1 MASMAVPIRRTYGK
15 PKPVIGSDDVVQETS
30 SDLTDLSQLSARPSS
45 SLSCKRPL
53 FNPSSSDAEGD
64 AMDVVSEAGAFTA
77 IAKAAPF
84 SSSLSSS
91 SMVHNDSGYFGN
103 EATSKQPARKT
114 VAELMREIDEA
125 DDEDVS
131 AILRDGQE
139 EQEQEPA
146 AAPAAAAAAEEEEDL
161 DSDRAESATRG
172 RSPSSSSQNNPDY
185 LAHPPTRTL
194 EDDTS
199 ELHTAR
205 LSSPATSSDEAV
217 VPVAAKS
224 ATANDNNEDETE
236 PIRAAPK
243 RIFKKSM
250 ILDSDD
256 EEQATPAES
265 PAPPATKTM
274 MALHRPA
281 AWNEPPTSDED
292 DVVVGIK
299 QHRRKLVPK
308 SSSNSSAESQV
319 GQSQNTEDIE
329 QYQEE
334 EPKGKSG
341 RSSKAPKV
349 SHLTIRRRP
358 GSPSATADVSP
369 APSLQG
375 PTKKEIEEANALE
388 AAQKRRTLALSGGL
402 QSNVSVTADSAIPNR
417 TDRDARLAP
426 GTRAPRTLAEIF
438 AKIDSTK
445 NRCGCAQ
452 LTRHHTHHA
461 DRRLGFFIPARR
473 ADRSL
478 ATRPR
483 RPNHLASAQLAAVPY
498 RLSPSSR
505 SVGAVL
511 LPHHRESLPG
521 RQSLQHPS
529 ARRFARRGA
538 MS

>member
-1 MASMAVPIRRTYGK
+1 MAGPIRRTYGK

-45 SLSCKRPL
+45 SLSHKRPL
-53 FNPSSSDAEGD
+53 FNPSSSDAEDD

-77 IAKAAPF
+77 IAKAAPS

-146 AAPAAAAAAEEEEDL
+146 AEPAAAAAAAEEEEDL

-243 RIFKKSM
+243 RIFKESM

-292 DVVVGIK
+292 DVVVGTK

-341 RSSKAPKV
+341 RSSRAPKV

-358 GSPSATADVSP
+358 ASPSATADVPP
-369 APSLQG
+369 APDLQG

-388 AAQKRRTLALSGGL
+388 AAQKRRTC
-402 QSNVSVTADSAIPNR
+402 SVR
-417 TDRDARLAP
+417 H
-426 GTRAPRTLAEIF
+426 F
-438 AKIDSTK
+438 AVT
-445 NRCGCAQ
+445 
-452 LTRHHTHHA
+452 
-461 DRRLGFFIPARR
+461 
-473 ADRSL
+473 SL
-478 ATRPR
+478 RK
-483 RPNHLASAQLAAVPY
+483 
-498 RLSPSSR
+498 
-505 SVGAVL
+505 G
-511 LPHHRESLPG
+511 
-521 RQSLQHPS
+521 
-529 ARRFARRGA
+529 
-538 MS
+538 